1 MFPTIYEIKVNER
14 ATNITGTVANP
25 SSPSV
30 RFTAL
35 DAPII
40 TNIPNGIKKKTHVPN
55 KIFKKRKV

>member
-1 MFPTIYEIKVNER
+1 MFPTIYEINVNES
-14 ATNITGTVANP
+14 ATSITGTVANP

-40 TNIPNGIKKKTHVPN
+40 TNIPNGIKKRSMCQMK
-55 KIFKKRKV
+55 FLKKGK